1 MSKELID
8 ALRGKR
14 DIVMVAGHNIEV
26 RSLNLDQLAE
36 LADIDENSKSRKDR
50 IIFIKGLVRQIIKK
64 SLPKKTQQNPEGFDD
79 VVIDDLMND
88 IDPSVCIEIFNK
100 AVELSGMK
108 QEKKE

>member
-36 LADIDENSKSRKDR
+36 LSDLEGKTNKERL
-50 IIFIKGLVRQIIKK
+50 IFIKEIVRQIIRR

-79 VVIDDLMND
+79 GVIDDLMND

>member
-36 LADIDENSKSRKDR
+36 LSDLEGKTNKERL
-50 IIFIKGLVRQIIKK
+50 IFIKEIVRQIIRR

-79 VVIDDLMND
+79 GVIDDLMND

-108 QEKKE
+108 HEKKE